1 MRLYR
6 TESGWAFVC
15 TIRDACGEPMRVLKV
30 GGAFQSATFF
40 GDRRFKLPFEYMR
53 AFDRMFD
60 AERSGFEVQRV
71 LAIGGGGCSYP
82 KHLAA
87 TRPDVQ
93 VDVVERD
100 SRIAHIAR
108 KHFFVGELEDAGRI
122 SLVVDDGV
130 SFLRGGGPR
139 YDAIVVDAFDG
150 RALDERFLDSDTLAA
165 AKARMR
171 SGGMYVLNLVCDEGA
186 DGAAYLQRVMQ
197 ALAGAFAHVNAVL
210 ATDEMLSDRDNFVVI
225 ATDGG
230 YAFDGAFS
238 LM

>member
-6 TESGWAFVC
+6 TEGGWAVVR
-15 TIRDACGEPMRVLKV
+15 TVRDACGEPMRVLKV
-30 GGAFQSATFF
+30 GGVFQSATFF
-40 GDRRFKLPFEYMR
+40 DDRRFELPFEYMR

-100 SRIAHIAR
+100 ACIARIAR

-122 SLVVDDGV
+122 FLFVDDGV
-130 SFLRGGGPR
+130 RFLRDAGPC

-150 RALDERFLDSDTLAA
+150 RAFDERFLHPDTLDA
-165 AKARMR
+165 AK
-171 SGGMYVLNLVCDEGA
+171 SHLSEGGMYVLNVVCDEGA

-197 ALAGAFAHVNAVL
+197 ALAGAFDHVSAVF

-225 ATDGG
+225 ATDGDYSFEG
-230 YAFDGAFS
+230 VFS
-238 LM
+238 L